1 LAILVA
7 LILYVNEIPD
17 RQSDG
22 SAGKRTLVVRLSPRV
37 VTAGYLAAALTAFA
51 AIGVGVGVGL
61 LAPASLLAVA
71 AIPLVFRV
79 YRGIGEHYASPYAL
93 MSVMAT
99 NVSVHLLVGVLLI
112 AGYVVTIIGA
122 ALR

>member
-1 LAILVA
+1 
-7 LILYVNEIPD
+7 
-17 RQSDG
+17 
-22 SAGKRTLVVRLSPRV
+22 
-37 VTAGYLAAALTAFA
+37 
-51 AIGVGVGVGL
+51 
-61 LAPASLLAVA
+61 
-71 AIPLVFRV
+71 V
-79 YRGIGEHYASPYAL
+79 YRGIREHYASPYAL